1 MKNSTN
7 YRGMTVGLDVGDRRT
22 RYAVLDREGKLI
34 AEDQFKTNRATT
46 AEVADSF
53 AGATIILEVG
63 AHSRW
68 MSQVFE
74 ASECKVY
81 VANARQI
88 KLIYASVD
96 KDDRLD
102 ALRLAK
108 LGMFDPDLLKP
119 IEHRSDDS
127 QADLEVLK
135 ARALLVRLRAS
146 VVNHIRGVLKSFGL
160 KPPKCTTRT
169 FAKKLRGMVP
179 ESLELSI
186 GMLLDQLD
194 ELTARIGEF
203 ERKLEAISK
212 KKYSGKIELVRQVN
226 GVGLLSGLTFILT
239 IGDPGRFK
247 KSRDVGSY
255 LGLRPKRHES
265 GEKKPDLRT
274 TRTGDRFL
282 RTYLVQS
289 ANYILGP
296 FGTDCK
302 LRRWGLAK
310 AEGGKSNRKRAVI
323 AVARKLSVLLH
334 RLLVTGEVY
343 DPMRNCEE
351 TLPAAA

>member
-1 MKNSTN
+1 M
-7 YRGMTVGLDVGDRRT
+7 
-22 RYAVLDREGKLI
+22 I
-34 AEDQFKTNRATT
+34 AEDQFKTNRVATV
-46 AEVADSF
+46 EVADRF
-53 AGATIILEVG
+53 AGSTIILEVG

-68 MSQVFE
+68 MSQLFE
-74 ASECKVY
+74 AAECKVY

-160 KPPKCTTRT
+160 KPPKCTTTT
-169 FAKKLRGMVP
+169 FAKKLREMVP
-179 ESLELSI
+179 ESLKLSI

-194 ELTARIGEF
+194 DLTARISEF
-203 ERKLEAISK
+203 ERKLETISK
-212 KKYSGKIELVRQVN
+212 KKYAEKIELVRQVN

-351 TLPAAA
+351 ALPAAA

>member
-34 AEDQFKTNRATT
+34 AEDQFKTNRVTT
-46 AEVADSF
+46 AEVADEF

-68 MSQVFE
+68 ISQVFE
-74 ASECKVY
+74 AAECKVY

-108 LGMFDPDLLKP
+108 LGMFDPELLKP

-169 FAKKLRGMVP
+169 FAKKLREMVP

-194 ELTARIGEF
+194 DLTARIGEF
-203 ERKLEAISK
+203 ERKLEAISE
-212 KKYSGKIELVRQVN
+212 KKYSGKIERQVN

-351 TLPAAA
+351 TLSAAA